1 MDRRR
6 ELLVRVYIVF
16 LLFAL
21 IAGAIAVQVVKI
33 NIVEGDKWRKKAV
46 NNLAWRNVEAERGEI
61 LSEDGSSMVTSVTIF
76 DIYMDLTVTS
86 DKVFNREIDSL
97 CYYLA
102 IYTGAGKSAS
112 QWKSE
117 LKRGRK
123 AGKGYHSI
131 VKGLDYMERKRFES
145 FPLFRRGQMGGGI
158 IVDSKIRRVK
168 PFGQMASRLL
178 GLNRKNAQNVGIEAS
193 YDEYLRGQSR
203 RELMKE
209 IAHGVWVPLHD
220 VEGHKAKKG
229 YDLVTTLDAD
239 IQDVVHDELLEA
251 MQYHDADEG
260 TVIVMDVK
268 TGAIKAM
275 SNFNRLEE
283 GRYAE
288 RQNVAVTRLYE
299 PGSTIKLATVLA
311 LLEDG
316 AVSPDTKV
324 NLNGGRKKFY
334 SETMF
339 DSEPH
344 GMFET
349 DLMKAFAKSS
359 NVGIASLADN
369 HFNKEKEGRRKFIR
383 YFKSFGIGDA
393 SGIDLDGEPQK
404 FLNDP
409 DQHATE
415 FSLTSVPWMAHGYEM
430 QMTPL
435 QVLSLY
441 NAVANNGRMMEPYVV
456 SKVLDNGDLVKENR
470 PKVKYDRIASITSI
484 HQAQEMLREV
494 VTNGTARRL
503 NTDHYSICGKTGTS
517 KDYGVKLDGKN
528 PYNASFAGYF
538 PAENPQYSIIVV
550 LYNPRKHGF
559 YGGSVAGPVF
569 RSVADKI
576 FALKVDLK
584 SEFYKERQTNVAS
597 TNYRKPEFSI
607 GFQEDYGNILKHSRV
622 PVKKATNAR
631 WAILNPFQ
639 DELSIQK
646 RKIVADIV
654 PDVVGMGIRDAI
666 YVLENL
672 GLKVRF
678 DGRGRVI
685 SQSLTPGTTISGQ
698 EIIIRLG

>member
-16 LLFAL
+16 LMFAL
-21 IAGAIAVQVVKI
+21 LAGAIAVQVVRI
-33 NIVEGDKWRKKAV
+33 NIVEGDKWREKAV

-76 DIYMDLTVTS
+76 DIYMDLTVAS
-86 DKVFNREIDSL
+86 DKIFNKEVDSL

-102 IYTGAGKSAS
+102 AYTDAGKSAS

-131 VKGLDYMERKRFES
+131 VRGLDYLERKRFES

-158 IVDSKIRRVK
+158 IVNSKIRRVK
-168 PFGQMASRLL
+168 PFGEMASRLL
-178 GLNRKNAQNVGIEAS
+178 GLNRKNSQNVGIEAS
-193 YDEYLRGQSR
+193 YDEYLKGESR

-220 VEGHKAKKG
+220 VDGHSAKKG

-239 IQDVVHDELLEA
+239 IQDVVHDELLAA
-251 MQYHDADEG
+251 MKYHDADEA
-260 TVIVMDVK
+260 TAIVMDVK

-288 RQNVAVTRLYE
+288 RQNVAVTRLFE

-311 LLEDG
+311 LLEEG
-316 AVSPDTKV
+316 VVSVNTKV
-324 NLNGGRKKFY
+324 DLNGGKKKFY
-334 SETMF
+334 SEMMY
-339 DSEPH
+339 DSEHH
-344 GMFET
+344 GMYET
-349 DLMKAFAKSS
+349 DLMTAFAKSS
-359 NVGIASLADN
+359 NVGIASLADTY
-369 HFNKEKEGRRKFIR
+369 FNKDKEGRRKFIR
-383 YFKSFGIGDA
+383 YFKSFGIGDR

-415 FSLTSVPWMAHGYEM
+415 FSMTSVPWMAHGYEM

-441 NAVANNGRMMEPYVV
+441 NAVANGGKMMEPFVV
-456 SKVLDNGDLVKENR
+456 SKVLDNGVLVKENK
-470 PKVKYDRIASITSI
+470 PKVKYDRIASINTI

-494 VTNGTARRL
+494 VVSGTARKL
-503 NTDHYSICGKTGTS
+503 STEHYSISGKTGTS
-517 KDYGVKLDGKN
+517 KDYGVRYEGKT
-528 PYNASFAGYF
+528 PYNASFAGFF
-538 PAENPQYSIIVV
+538 PSENPQYSIIVV
-550 LYNPRKHGF
+550 LYNPKNHGF

-569 RSVADKI
+569 RNISDKI

-584 SEFYKERQTNVAS
+584 SEFYRERQDQVAS

-607 GFQEDYGNILKHSRV
+607 GFQEDYGHILSHSRV
-622 PVKKATNAR
+622 PVKKETNAR

-639 DELSIQK
+639 DGLSIQK

-685 SQSLTPGTTISGQ
+685 SQSLTPGTTINGQ